1 MGLCMCIPRTRTS
14 VCSGALHVL
23 NVGKCT
29 GAHQCVIHFQ
39 EGFYPCKVCVRAFA
53 VQYICDI
60 VNVVD
65 CGIVDG
71 LWLTLARSWYITIA
85 FEVDQ

>member
-1 MGLCMCIPRTRTS
+1 MKEVAKTISLWAFACAFQEHATHICLFWRTT
-14 VCSGALHVL
+14 CFEC
-23 NVGKCT
+23 GKCT

-39 EGFYPCKVCVRAFA
+39 EGFYPCKVYVRAFA

-65 CGIVDG
+65 CGWFVAYFG
-71 LWLTLARSWYITIA
+71 
-85 FEVDQ
+85 